1 MTGLPTPQPCLL
13 DILFVF
19 KVKLGTI
26 LPFGELGTFCQFP
39 VVHIDLISNIFLRR
53 YASLTL
59 RIKL

>member
-26 LPFGELGTFCQFP
+26 LPFGELGTFLP
-39 VVHIDLISNIFLRR
+39 IPRR
-53 YASLTL
+53 AY
-59 RIKL
+59 